1 MHFLCYQIDAEAR
14 TTQQLAPLRRLY
26 LFLGIVCTQATVLIV
41 SNGKARP
48 KWRHCTL
55 YSYEKGVMG
64 TRPKKKKTAL
74 DISKRFDRANCFHS
88 CSMY

>member
-1 MHFLCYQIDAEAR
+1 MIKLVFDNKLPQGPKSFLKSQRYQVN
-14 TTQQLAPLRRLY
+14 P
-26 LFLGIVCTQATVLIV
+26 FLII

-64 TRPKKKKTAL
+64 TGPKKKTAL
-74 DISKRFDRANCFHS
+74 DISKRFDRSNCFHS